1 MCPAMEND
9 LASWILEQR
18 EKGVCLDT
26 YEIQKKALHFYDLIH
41 PNIDS
46 VISIVIT
53 QPPASYLDVS
63 PASNQ
68 VESPA
73 LHEAPPSASYP
84 DDSLKK
90 ITRWCQ

>member
-1 MCPAMEND
+1 MQCEND
-9 LASWILEQR
+9 LATWVLEQR
-18 EKGVCLDT
+18 EKVVCLDQ

-73 LHEAPPSASYP
+73 LHVQIMLIHYWPHQ
-84 DDSLKK
+84 KK
-90 ITRWCQ
+90 Q